1 MAAWSVL
8 KITANRLAGRYCEPS
23 DWTVTR
29 MSKKNPTETREKLV
43 QAAAQLVVSKGIN
56 RVTLEQVA
64 LEAGVSKG
72 GLLHHFPTKQAL
84 LSGLMEQVGKVFK
97 ARLEK
102 YIALETPDQ
111 PGRLARAYIRA
122 SFEYEAD
129 ELQLSNAIAQV
140 VSEFPELLLELQ
152 AEFAQLDQEMQK
164 DGLPAVRAIVIRL
177 ACDGLWFSELIGVSS
192 LQESLREQMRDE
204 LLAMTNLEP
213 DQSWSIKLEQ
223 SSLEQSSLEQSS
235 LEPINLEGAR

>member
-1 MAAWSVL
+1 
-8 KITANRLAGRYCEPS
+8 
-23 DWTVTR
+23 
-29 MSKKNPTETREKLV
+29 MSKKTPIETREKLV

-84 LSGLMEQVGKVFK
+84 LSGLMEQVGRVFK

-102 YIALETPDQ
+102 YMGLETSNQ

-129 ELQLSNAIAQV
+129 ELQLTNAIAKV

-152 AEFAQLDQEMQK
+152 EEFAQLDQEMQS
-164 DGLPAVRAIVIRL
+164 DGLPAARAIVIRL
-177 ACDGLWFSELIGVSS
+177 ACDGLWFSELIG
-192 LQESLREQMRDE
+192 M
-204 LLAMTNLEP
+204 
-213 DQSWSIKLEQ
+213 
-223 SSLEQSSLEQSS
+223 SSLEEPLRSQMLEELIALTRLEPFSLETTRPEPSR
-235 LEPINLEGAR
+235 LEDRR

>member
-1 MAAWSVL
+1 
-8 KITANRLAGRYCEPS
+8 
-23 DWTVTR
+23 
-29 MSKKNPTETREKLV
+29 MSKKTPLETREKLV

-84 LSGLMEQVGKVFK
+84 LNGLIEQVGQVFK

-102 YIALETPDQ
+102 YMALETSFQ

-129 ELQLSNAIAQV
+129 ELQLTNAIAKV
-140 VSEFPELLLELQ
+140 VSEFPELLQELQ
-152 AEFAQLDQEMQK
+152 TDFAQLDQEMQK
-164 DGLPAVRAIVIRL
+164 DGLPAARALVIRL

-192 LQESLREQMRDE
+192 LQESLRSQMLEE
-204 LLAMTNLEP
+204 LLAMTNFEPTQPEPSQLELTE
-213 DQSWSIKLEQ
+213 LED
-223 SSLEQSSLEQSS
+223 S
-235 LEPINLEGAR
+235 R

>member
-1 MAAWSVL
+1 
-8 KITANRLAGRYCEPS
+8 
-23 DWTVTR
+23 
-29 MSKKNPTETREKLV
+29 MSKKTPIETREKLV
-43 QAAAQLVVSKGIN
+43 HAAAQLVVSKGIN

-102 YIALETPDQ
+102 FMGLETSDQ

-129 ELQLSNAIAQV
+129 ELQLTNAIAKV

-152 AEFAQLDQEMQK
+152 EEFVQLDQEMQA
-164 DGLPAVRAIVIRL
+164 DGLPSARAIVIRL
-177 ACDGLWFSELIGVSS
+177 ACDGLWFSELIGMSS
-192 LQESLREQMRDE
+192 LQEPLRTQMLEE
-204 LLAMTNLEP
+204 LIAMTRLEL
-213 DQSWSIKLEQ
+213 DQSR
-223 SSLEQSSLEQSS
+223 
-235 LEPINLEGAR
+235 PINLEPHELEGTR

>member
-1 MAAWSVL
+1 
-8 KITANRLAGRYCEPS
+8 
-23 DWTVTR
+23 
-29 MSKKNPTETREKLV
+29 MSKKTPIETREKLV

-84 LSGLMEQVGKVFK
+84 LNGLIEQIGQVFK

-102 YIALETPDQ
+102 YMALETSLQ
-111 PGRLARAYIRA
+111 PGRLSRAYIRA

-129 ELQLSNAIAQV
+129 ELQLTNAIAKV
-140 VSEFPELLLELQ
+140 VSEFPELLQELQ
-152 AEFAQLDQEMQK
+152 TDFAQLDQEMQQ
-164 DGLPAVRAIVIRL
+164 DSLPAARALVIRL

-204 LLAMTNLEP
+204 LLAMTRLEP
-213 DQSWSIKLEQ
+213 TQIELGQLED
-223 SSLEQSSLEQSS
+223 S
-235 LEPINLEGAR
+235 R

>member
-1 MAAWSVL
+1 
-8 KITANRLAGRYCEPS
+8 
-23 DWTVTR
+23 
-29 MSKKNPTETREKLV
+29 MSKKTPIETREKLV
-43 QAAAQLVVSKGIN
+43 QAAAQLVVSKGIT

-84 LSGLMEQVGKVFK
+84 LNGLIEQVGQVFK

-102 YIALETPDQ
+102 YMALETSLQ

-129 ELQLSNAIAQV
+129 ELQLTNAIAKV
-140 VSEFPELLLELQ
+140 VSEFPESLQELQ
-152 AEFAQLDQEMQK
+152 TDFAQLDQEMQR
-164 DGLPAVRAIVIRL
+164 DGLPAARALVIRL

-192 LQESLREQMRDE
+192 LQESLRSQMLEE
-204 LLAMTNLEP
+204 LLAMTRTEPTQPESAQLEP
-213 DQSWSIKLEQ
+213 V
-223 SSLEQSSLEQSS
+223 
-235 LEPINLEGAR
+235 NLEGIR

>member
-1 MAAWSVL
+1 
-8 KITANRLAGRYCEPS
+8 
-23 DWTVTR
+23 
-29 MSKKNPTETREKLV
+29 MSRKNPTETREKLV
-43 QAAAQLVVSKGIN
+43 HAAAQLVVSKGIN

-84 LSGLMEQVGKVFK
+84 LNSLIKQVGQVFE

-102 YIALETPDQ
+102 YMALEASDQ

-129 ELQLSNAIAQV
+129 ELQLSNAIAKV

-152 AEFAQLDQEMQK
+152 QEFAQLDQEMQK
-164 DGLPAVRAIVIRL
+164 DGLPAVRALVIRL

-204 LLAMTNLEP
+204 LLAMTRLEP
-213 DQSWSIKLEQ
+213 VNLEQ
-223 SSLEQSSLEQSS
+223 SNLESVNIEQTSLEGS
-235 LEPINLEGAR
+235 R

>member
-1 MAAWSVL
+1 
-8 KITANRLAGRYCEPS
+8 
-23 DWTVTR
+23 
-29 MSKKNPTETREKLV
+29 MSKKTPIETREKLI

-102 YIALETPDQ
+102 FMGLETSDQ
-111 PGRLARAYIRA
+111 PGRLARAYVRA

-129 ELQLSNAIAQV
+129 ELQLTNAIAKV

-152 AEFAQLDQEMQK
+152 EEFAQLDQEMQA
-164 DGLPAVRAIVIRL
+164 DGLPAARAIVIRL

-192 LQESLREQMRDE
+192 LQESLCSQMLEE
-204 LLAMTNLEP
+204 LLAMTNFEPTQPEPSQLELTE
-213 DQSWSIKLEQ
+213 LED
-223 SSLEQSSLEQSS
+223 S
-235 LEPINLEGAR
+235 R

>member
-1 MAAWSVL
+1 
-8 KITANRLAGRYCEPS
+8 
-23 DWTVTR
+23 
-29 MSKKNPTETREKLV
+29 MSKKNPIETREKLI

-84 LSGLMEQVGKVFK
+84 LNGLMEQVGKVFK

-102 YIALETPDQ
+102 FMSLETSDQ

-129 ELQLSNAIAQV
+129 ELQLTNAIAKV

-152 AEFAQLDQEMQK
+152 EEFVQLDQEMQS
-164 DGLPAVRAIVIRL
+164 DGLPAARAIVIRL
-177 ACDGLWFSELIGVSS
+177 ACDGLWFSELIGVAS
-192 LQESLREQMRDE
+192 LQEPLRQQMLEE
-204 LLAMTNLEP
+204 LIAMTRLEP
-213 DQSWSIKLEQ
+213 DQSRS
-223 SSLEQSSLEQSS
+223 
-235 LEPINLEGAR
+235 INLEPPELEGSR

>member
-1 MAAWSVL
+1 
-8 KITANRLAGRYCEPS
+8 
-23 DWTVTR
+23 
-29 MSKKNPTETREKLV
+29 MSKKTPIETREKLV

-64 LEAGVSKG
+64 FEAGVSKG

-84 LSGLMEQVGKVFK
+84 LSGLMEQVGRVFK

-102 YIALETPDQ
+102 FMGLETALQ

-129 ELQLSNAIAQV
+129 ELQLTNAIAKV
-140 VSEFPELLLELQ
+140 VGEFPELLLELQ

-164 DGLPAVRAIVIRL
+164 DGLPAARAIVIRL
-177 ACDGLWFSELIGVSS
+177 ACDGLWFSELIGVAS
-192 LQESLREQMRDE
+192 LQEPLRSQMLEE
-204 LLAMTNLEP
+204 LIAMTRP
-213 DQSWSIKLEQ
+213 DQSHLEQ
-223 SSLEQSSLEQSS
+223 S
-235 LEPINLEGAR
+235 EPEPDRSQPVNFEPHELEGAR

>member
-1 MAAWSVL
+1 
-8 KITANRLAGRYCEPS
+8 
-23 DWTVTR
+23 
-29 MSKKNPTETREKLV
+29 MSKKTPIETREKLV
-43 QAAAQLVVSKGIN
+43 QAAAQLVISKGIT

-84 LSGLMEQVGKVFK
+84 LNGLIEQVGQVFK

-102 YIALETPDQ
+102 FMGLETCDQ

-129 ELQLSNAIAQV
+129 ELQLTNAIAKV
-140 VSEFPELLLELQ
+140 VSEFPELLQGLQ
-152 AEFAQLDQEMQK
+152 TDFLHLDQEMQK
-164 DGLPAVRAIVIRL
+164 DGLPAARAIVIRL

-192 LQESLREQMRDE
+192 LQASLRSQMLEE
-204 LLAMTNLEP
+204 LLALTRLEP
-213 DQSWSIKLEQ
+213 SHLEPNQSNLTQPVANE
-223 SSLEQSSLEQSS
+223 
-235 LEPINLEGAR
+235 LEPIKFEGGR

>member
-1 MAAWSVL
+1 
-8 KITANRLAGRYCEPS
+8 
-23 DWTVTR
+23 
-29 MSKKNPTETREKLV
+29 MSRKNPTETREKLV
-43 QAAAQLVVSKGIN
+43 HAAAQLVVSKGIN

-84 LSGLMEQVGKVFK
+84 LNSLIKQVGQVFE

-102 YIALETPDQ
+102 YMALEASDQ

-129 ELQLSNAIAQV
+129 ELKLSNAIAKV

-152 AEFAQLDQEMQK
+152 QEFAQLDQEMQK
-164 DGLPAVRAIVIRL
+164 DGLPAVRALVIRL

-204 LLAMTNLEP
+204 LLAMTRLEP
-213 DQSWSIKLEQ
+213 VNLEQ
-223 SSLEQSSLEQSS
+223 SNLESVNIEQTSLEGS
-235 LEPINLEGAR
+235 R

>member
-1 MAAWSVL
+1 MDGI
-8 KITANRLAGRYCEPS
+8 K
-23 DWTVTR
+23 
-29 MSKKNPTETREKLV
+29 MSKKNPIETREKLI

-84 LSGLMEQVGKVFK
+84 LSGLMEQIGKVFK

-102 YIALETPDQ
+102 YMALETPNQ
-111 PGRLARAYIRA
+111 PGRLARAYVRA

-129 ELQLSNAIAQV
+129 ELQLTNAIAKV

-152 AEFAQLDQEMQK
+152 EEFAQLDQEMQS
-164 DGLPAVRAIVIRL
+164 DGLPAARAIVIRL
-177 ACDGLWFSELIGVSS
+177 ACDGLWFSELIGMSS
-192 LQESLREQMRDE
+192 LQEPLRTQMLEE
-204 LLAMTNLEP
+204 LIAMTRFEP
-213 DQSWSIKLEQ
+213 DQSR
-223 SSLEQSSLEQSS
+223 
-235 LEPINLEGAR
+235 PINLEPPELEGA

>member
-1 MAAWSVL
+1 
-8 KITANRLAGRYCEPS
+8 
-23 DWTVTR
+23 
-29 MSKKNPTETREKLV
+29 MSKKTPVETREKLV

-84 LSGLMEQVGKVFK
+84 LNGLIEQVGQVFK

-102 YIALETPDQ
+102 YMALETSFQ

-129 ELQLSNAIAQV
+129 ELQLTNAIAKV
-140 VSEFPELLLELQ
+140 VSEFPELLQELQ
-152 AEFAQLDQEMQK
+152 TDFAQLDQEMQK
-164 DGLPAVRAIVIRL
+164 DGLPAARALVIRL
-177 ACDGLWFSELIGVSS
+177 ACDGLWFSELIGISS
-192 LQESLREQMRDE
+192 LQESLRSQMLEE
-204 LLAMTNLEP
+204 LLAMTNFEPTQPEPSQLELTE
-213 DQSWSIKLEQ
+213 LED
-223 SSLEQSSLEQSS
+223 S
-235 LEPINLEGAR
+235 R

>member
-1 MAAWSVL
+1 
-8 KITANRLAGRYCEPS
+8 
-23 DWTVTR
+23 
-29 MSKKNPTETREKLV
+29 MSKKTPIETREKLV

-84 LSGLMEQVGKVFK
+84 LSGLMEQVGRVFK

-102 YIALETPDQ
+102 FMGLETSDQ

-129 ELQLSNAIAQV
+129 ELQLTNAIAKV

-152 AEFAQLDQEMQK
+152 EEFAQLDQEMQS
-164 DGLPAVRAIVIRL
+164 DGLPAARAIVIRL
-177 ACDGLWFSELIGVSS
+177 ACDGLWFSELIGMAS
-192 LQESLREQMRDE
+192 LQEPLRQQMLEE
-204 LLAMTNLEP
+204 LIAMTKLDGTKLEP
-213 DQSWSIKLEQ
+213 DQSRS
-223 SSLEQSSLEQSS
+223 
-235 LEPINLEGAR
+235 INLEPTSLEGTR

>member
-1 MAAWSVL
+1 
-8 KITANRLAGRYCEPS
+8 
-23 DWTVTR
+23 
-29 MSKKNPTETREKLV
+29 MSKKTPIETREKLI
-43 QAAAQLVVSKGIN
+43 QAAAQLVISKGIT

-84 LSGLMEQVGKVFK
+84 LNGLIEQVGQVFK

-102 YIALETPDQ
+102 YMALETSLQ

-129 ELQLSNAIAQV
+129 ELQLTNAIAKV
-140 VSEFPELLLELQ
+140 VSEFPELLQELQ
-152 AEFAQLDQEMQK
+152 MDFAQLDQEMQQ
-164 DGLPAVRAIVIRL
+164 DGLPAARALVIRL

-192 LQESLREQMRDE
+192 LQESLRSQMLEE
-204 LLAMTNLEP
+204 LLAMTRPEPTQPDLTQPEPTQPESAQLEP
-213 DQSWSIKLEQ
+213 VH
-223 SSLEQSSLEQSS
+223 
-235 LEPINLEGAR
+235 LEGIR

>member
-1 MAAWSVL
+1 M
-8 KITANRLAGRYCEPS
+8 P
-23 DWTVTR
+23 
-29 MSKKNPTETREKLV
+29 KKNPIETREKLV

-84 LSGLMEQVGKVFK
+84 LNGLMEQVGKVFK

-102 YIALETPDQ
+102 FMALETSDQ

-129 ELQLSNAIAQV
+129 ELQLTNAIAKV

-152 AEFAQLDQEMQK
+152 EEFVQLDQEMQS
-164 DGLPAVRAIVIRL
+164 DGLPAARAIVIRL
-177 ACDGLWFSELIGVSS
+177 ACDGLWFSELIGMSS
-192 LQESLREQMRDE
+192 LQEPLRSQMLEE
-204 LLAMTNLEP
+204 LIAMTRLEP
-213 DQSWSIKLEQ
+213 DQSRSINLETP
-223 SSLEQSSLEQSS
+223 E
-235 LEPINLEGAR
+235 LEGAR

>member
-1 MAAWSVL
+1 
-8 KITANRLAGRYCEPS
+8 
-23 DWTVTR
+23 
-29 MSKKNPTETREKLV
+29 MSKKNPIETREKLV

-102 YIALETPDQ
+102 FMGLETSDQ

-129 ELQLSNAIAQV
+129 ELQLTNAIAKV

-152 AEFAQLDQEMQK
+152 AEFAQLDQEMQS
-164 DGLPAVRAIVIRL
+164 DGLPAARAIVIRL
-177 ACDGLWFSELIGVSS
+177 ACDGLWFSELIGVAS
-192 LQESLREQMRDE
+192 LQEPLRQQMLQE
-204 LLAMTNLEP
+204 LIAMTKLGS
-213 DQSWSIKLEQ
+213 DQPR
-223 SSLEQSSLEQSS
+223 
-235 LEPINLEGAR
+235 PINLEPHELEGAR

>member
-1 MAAWSVL
+1 
-8 KITANRLAGRYCEPS
+8 
-23 DWTVTR
+23 
-29 MSKKNPTETREKLV
+29 MSKKAPIETREKLV
-43 QAAAQLVVSKGIN
+43 QAAAQLVVSKGIT

-84 LSGLMEQVGKVFK
+84 LNGLIEQVGQVFK

-102 YIALETPDQ
+102 YMSLETSGQ

-129 ELQLSNAIAQV
+129 ELQLTNAIAKV
-140 VSEFPELLLELQ
+140 VSEFPELLQELQ
-152 AEFAQLDQEMQK
+152 TDFAQLDQEMQQ
-164 DGLPAVRAIVIRL
+164 DGLPAARALVIRL

-192 LQESLREQMRDE
+192 LQESLRSQMLEE
-204 LLAMTNLEP
+204 LLEMTRLDPLPLEMTRLEP
-213 DQSWSIKLEQ
+213 TQPEPTKLED
-223 SSLEQSSLEQSS
+223 S
-235 LEPINLEGAR
+235 R